1 MNIHFVQDNPDE
13 EDDEGETASDREAT
27 HKGPRTSFGIYE
39 KLLAIREA
47 DRLIEEGF
55 TKSVEKTVMQTF
67 PGLFRNRQ
75 GGLKSGMLGR
85 WMIECKRQR
94 WREIPFEKLSAKDR
108 KMKQLP
114 DWIRIPL
121 GMPPR
126 ALERFKE
133 GKNVPQCVIESLIS
147 ICERLSC
154 GTTSDRA
161 ALTSGILDGPMLK
174 REAEK
179 LLEAYNAK
187 VKVAAEAAG
196 KTPPKVKTQLSEKW
210 TGRFL
215 EAYGWTKR
223 APNTAGAYLEYSDE
237 RMDKSRKLFAFMRL
251 SNDVRLDMA
260 LNFDQVWKQS
270 WADPQKLLCRQSDVM
285 NPCDLMVGKR
295 RQAIEALTALQRRA
309 NGEDLGQEQWQAK
322 KRRITGRWFGKS

>member
-1 MNIHFVQDNPDE
+1 
-13 EDDEGETASDREAT
+13 
-27 HKGPRTSFGIYE
+27 
-39 KLLAIREA
+39 
-47 DRLIEEGF
+47 
-55 TKSVEKTVMQTF
+55 MQTF
-67 PGLFRNRQ
+67 PELFRNKK

-114 DWIRIPL
+114 DWIRIPM

-147 ICERLSC
+147 TCERLSC
-154 GTTSDRA
+154 GTSSEKA
-161 ALTSGILDGPMLK
+161 PSSCGVLDCPMIK
-174 REAEK
+174 REAER
-179 LLEAYNAK
+179 LLATYNDNIKA
-187 VKVAAEAAG
+187 AAEEAG
-196 KTPPKVKTQLSEKW
+196 KTPPKVKTEISEKW
-210 TGRFL
+210 ASRFL

-223 APNTAGAYLEYSDE
+223 SPNTAGAYLEYNDE
-237 RMDKSRKLFAFMRL
+237 RMEKSRKLFAFMRL

-270 WADPQKLLCRQSDVM
+270 WADPKKLLCRQSDVTH
-285 NPCDLMVGKR
+285 PCNLMVGKR
-295 RQAIEALTALQRRA
+295 REAMEALSALQSRA
-309 NGEDLGQEQWQAK
+309 NGEQQDQWQAK
-322 KRRITGRWFGKS
+322 RRRITGQRFGKS